1 MPNDLIN
8 SLLALSPSELKA
20 VLEKVAPRRK
30 PGPVAPSRAQV
41 HRATREV
48 LMVLT
53 TVDGRPFGNWLLRLT
68 PEELE
73 ALKRTP
79 RKRIQTLSLDAL
91 PRRGEYVFT
100 KPNGMPYRSAR
111 GFTTAGR
118 RAGPSDVRSNVLRH
132 TFATRLCENDVDLRL
147 VQELG
152 G

>member
-1 MPNDLIN
+1 M
-8 SLLALSPSELKA
+8 E
-20 VLEKVAPRRK
+20 
-30 PGPVAPSRAQV
+30 
-41 HRATREV
+41 
-48 LMVLT
+48 LT

-111 GFTTAGR
+111 GFTTACR
-118 RAGPSDVRSNVLRH
+118 RAGLSDVSPHVLRH
-132 TFATRLCENDVDLRL
+132 TFATRLCENSVDLRL

-152 G
+152 GWASLALVQRYAHVTPSRKAEAIEGLSRSHFDFHSAEERTKHVTVLTA